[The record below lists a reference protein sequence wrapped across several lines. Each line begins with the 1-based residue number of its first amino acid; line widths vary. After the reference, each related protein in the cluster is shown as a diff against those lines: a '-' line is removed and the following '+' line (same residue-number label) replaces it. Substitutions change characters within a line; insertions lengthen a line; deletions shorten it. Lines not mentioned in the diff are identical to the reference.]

1 MGYSNMALGNPF
13 DEAAIDTSLELSIFG
28 QSVSELSIDTPL
40 SDEHEFKFHAVDLE
54 PVDTFEN
61 VGCSEEEWLDSLI
74 PSGLSMLDK
83 AELIR
88 LLLPQQHGG
97 NETVLGLVSP
107 VQVARYER
115 AEPTED
121 VLNIDSLTLKNSAAI
136 SPCQST
142 SDLSE
147 TDFRGRKQKLLWGE
161 NGLLG
166 VPEDITSRADPR
178 KSGLIRGMTKKLKH
192 QLAEIVSTSPHLP
205 INSSLISN
213 NLL

>member
-1 MGYSNMALGNPF
+1 MDYANMALGNPF
-13 DEAAIDTSLELSIFG
+13 DDMAIDRSLELSIFG
-28 QSVSELSIDTPL
+28 QSGSEVSIDPPL
-40 SDEHEFKFHAVDLE
+40 SDEREIKFHAIDLD
-54 PVDTFEN
+54 P

-74 PSGLSMLDK
+74 PSGLSMVDK
-83 AELIR
+83 NDLIR

-107 VQVARYER
+107 TQVTRYER

-121 VLNIDSLTLKNSAAI
+121 VPNIDSLTIENSAAV

-147 TDFRGRKQKLLWGE
+147 SDFRGRKQKLLWGE

-166 VPEDITSRADPR
+166 LPEDVASRGAPR

-192 QLAEIVSTSPHLP
+192 QLAEIVSISPHLP
-205 INSSLISN
+205 INSNIISN
-213 NLL
+213 NFL